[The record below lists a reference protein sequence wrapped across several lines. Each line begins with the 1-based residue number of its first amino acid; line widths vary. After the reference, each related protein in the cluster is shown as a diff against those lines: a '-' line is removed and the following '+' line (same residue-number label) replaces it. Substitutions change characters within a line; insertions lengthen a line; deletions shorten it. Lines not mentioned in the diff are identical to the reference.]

1 MLTYDPMPAKMERLK
16 GMDRGQVLM
25 QASQRGALQ
34 KLLATITP
42 QLRAS
47 KLAAKVRWSVDVDPM
62 EF

>member
-1 MLTYDPMPAKMERLK
+1 MERLK

-34 KLLATITP
+34 KLLAAITP